1 MADGYRITVLGKGR
15 EFTCN
20 HDQDV
25 LAAAVAQG
33 VRSIK
38 RGCRGGGCGLCKVR
52 VVEGSYELGKTS
64 VAVLPG
70 MKGNGVCSDVQDHP
84 QVGSG
89 HPFDR
94 RLMRRG
100 GSEWRFSP
108 KPSNRFGNSP
118 GIG

>member
-64 VAVLPG
+64 VAVLPRDERERG
-70 MKGNGVCSDVQDHP
+70 FVLTCKTTPKSDLVI
-84 QVGSG
+84 
-89 HPFDR
+89 
-94 RLMRRG
+94 RLTED
-100 GSEWRFSP
+100 S
-108 KPSNRFGNSP
+108 
-118 GIG
+118 